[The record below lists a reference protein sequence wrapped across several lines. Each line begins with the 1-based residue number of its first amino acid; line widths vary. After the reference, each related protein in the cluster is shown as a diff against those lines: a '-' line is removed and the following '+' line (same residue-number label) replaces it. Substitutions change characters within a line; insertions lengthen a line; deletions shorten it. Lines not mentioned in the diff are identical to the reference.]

1 MWLVGFEGPCHTG
14 LFGQVATVGL
24 QCSQSESS
32 LTPRLLGLALIWTQC
47 DGGGVSEILHFQ
59 QVPR

>member
-47 DGGGVSEILHFQ
+47 DGGGRV
-59 QVPR
+59 